1 MRKYTSILTN
11 NECSGKND
19 FNQLMLN
26 LLMNAFT
33 NLSIILTDSRK
44 RIKSFILRHKF
55 IPNKKGFN
63 GIIVMNAP
71 NIMGMGEGIGMT
83 ILWGNIIITLVAG
96 LLGIAVV
103 VLGIIGLIS
112 FARKN
117 K

>member
-1 MRKYTSILTN
+1 VDVPI
-11 NECSGKND
+11 
-19 FNQLMLN
+19 
-26 LLMNAFT
+26 
-33 NLSIILTDSRK
+33 
-44 RIKSFILRHKF
+44 
-55 IPNKKGFN
+55 
-63 GIIVMNAP
+63 
-71 NIMGMGEGIGMT
+71 IMGMGEGIEMT